1 MESVALICPSCKSTC
16 FELDEK
22 CEICNFP
29 LKGTEKEK
37 AVFIGQKYAKKQKAD
52 DGEKAINKNRNLL
65 FVIGGFNIVL
75 SPVLFVMNRL
85 QIGDVILNL
94 ILGLIFIG
102 LGLLA
107 KIQPLVSFI
116 LAFILL
122 LGLYALNYI
131 ADPST
136 LFNGIIVKLIII
148 GSLIYAIVRAL
159 EK

>member
-1 MESVALICPSCKSTC
+1 MESTTLICPSCKSTC

-29 LKGTEKEK
+29 LKGNEKEK

-52 DGEKAINKNRNLL
+52 DGVKAINKNRNLL
-65 FVIGGFNIVL
+65 FAIGGFNIVI
-75 SPVLFVMNRL
+75 SPILFLMNRI
-85 QIGDVILNL
+85 QIGDGILNL
-94 ILGLIFIG
+94 IVGLIFIG

-116 LAFILL
+116 LALLLL
-122 LGLYALNYI
+122 LGLYLLNYLV
-131 ADPST
+131 DPST
-136 LFNGIIVKLIII
+136 IFNGIILKLIII
-148 GSLIYAIVRAL
+148 GSLIYAIVRAM